1 LTHSVPQKLPSQ
13 CLNAPRSFTH
23 TSITYKKGGKAAR
36 EEKHLST
43 AEKSSTVED
52 PYDFS
57 TLEAGIQKTLTKLQ
71 DDLSKLR
78 TGGRF
83 NPELLEGVRV
93 QLKKDNKQSI
103 RLGDLAQVVPK
114 GGKSVVVL
122 VGEADVS
129 RIVQMDFSWAPN
141 NISMICSMSSPSHPQ
156 SRARKT

>member
-1 LTHSVPQKLPSQ
+1 LKHNVPQKLPSR
-13 CLNAPRSFTH
+13 CLNAPRSFCQ
-23 TSITYKKGGKAAR
+23 TSVTYKKGGKAAR
-36 EEKHLST
+36 EEKHSS
-43 AEKSSTVED
+43 AGEKSSAVED

-57 TLEAGIQKTLTKLQ
+57 TLEAGIQKALTKLQ

-83 NPELLEGVRV
+83 NPELLEVVRV
-93 QLKKDNKQSI
+93 QLNKDNKQSI

-129 RIVQMDFSWAPN
+129 GI
-141 NISMICSMSSPSHPQ
+141 
-156 SRARKT
+156 TYYG

>member
-1 LTHSVPQKLPSQ
+1 M
-13 CLNAPRSFTH
+13 
-23 TSITYKKGGKAAR
+23 
-36 EEKHLST
+36 
-43 AEKSSTVED
+43 
-52 PYDFS
+52 
-57 TLEAGIQKTLTKLQ
+57 
-71 DDLSKLR
+71 
-78 TGGRF
+78 
-83 NPELLEGVRV
+83 

-129 RIVQMDFSWAPN
+129 RIVQMDFSRAPN